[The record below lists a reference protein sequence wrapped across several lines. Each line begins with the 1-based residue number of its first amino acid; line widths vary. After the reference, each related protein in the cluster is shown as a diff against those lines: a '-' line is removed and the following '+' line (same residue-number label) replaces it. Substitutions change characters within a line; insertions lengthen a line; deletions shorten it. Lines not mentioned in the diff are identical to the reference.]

1 MMFRRLTSTASAF
14 RRCARGSVVIETAL
28 VAPVLITL
36 ALGGYETSRIVSRQH
51 ELQTGA
57 AEAEAIAL
65 AANQGA
71 STDTTTLKSI
81 LMSSLTLSTSQVTVD
96 KLYRCG
102 SNNSRVTDPTTCG
115 TGQVVS
121 TYVRLTLTDSY
132 TPSWTSFGM
141 GSTLNFSVV
150 RTVQLA

>member
-1 MMFRRLTSTASAF
+1 MPSRLRSLLRSFRH
-14 RRCARGSVVIETAL
+14 CARGSVVIETAF
-28 VAPVLITL
+28 VAPVLITM
-36 ALGGYETSRIVSRQH
+36 ALGGYEVSRIVSRQH

-81 LMSSLTLSTSQVTVD
+81 LMGSLSLQSSQVTVD

-102 SNNSRVTDPTTCG
+102 TSSTLQVSSSGCG

-121 TYVRLTLTDSY
+121 SYVRLTLTDSY
-132 TPSWTSFGM
+132 TPAWTRFGV

-150 RTVQLA
+150 RMVQLS

>member
-1 MMFRRLTSTASAF
+1 MLKRSPKFVAALC
-14 RRCARGSVVIETAL
+14 RCTRGSTVIETAF

-57 AEAEAIAL
+57 AEGEAIAL

-81 LMSSLTLSTSQVTVD
+81 LMNSLSLSTSQVTVD

-102 SNNSRVTDPTTCG
+102 TSSTLQTSSSSCG
-115 TGQVVS
+115 NGQIVS
-121 TYVRLTLTDSY
+121 TYVRLTMTDSY
-132 TPSWTSFGM
+132 TPMWTRFGV
-141 GSTLNFSVV
+141 GSTLNFNVV
-150 RTVQLA
+150 RTVQLS